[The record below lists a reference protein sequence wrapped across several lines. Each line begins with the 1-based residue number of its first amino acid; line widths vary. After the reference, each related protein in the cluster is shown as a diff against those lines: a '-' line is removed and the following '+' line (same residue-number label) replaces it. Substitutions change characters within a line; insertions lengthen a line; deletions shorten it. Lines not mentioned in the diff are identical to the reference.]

1 MKTEN
6 PLTESYPALPVSDDL
21 RLRVARLAAQSEAKT
36 HRPAPRR
43 WVLAATCA
51 TVALV
56 GGVALQ
62 PRLATA
68 NTLSRMSAALDGVR
82 TVHLIHWQAKS
93 VSDPTQEKS
102 EEWFSGERVRREDSR
117 GILVFHDGKRYH
129 FNPQRNRVVV
139 EAAKGAAQFNNSG
152 FSIKAMAA
160 DIARWGWKDKIETL
174 SPSLVSITRDE
185 PAGKVRVLIT
195 VDPKTDLP
203 QSYALAL
210 LKNGQWENF
219 GNATLRYNEPLDDA
233 LFSGEFPG
241 ATVIDSDQEK
251 RHWQER
257 LEATVSEAKVGERTV
272 RIRDLRVNERGAIF
286 VLYTCGK
293 TYKDGDAFSQ
303 MTGSDKWWPGGNR
316 DWEVSLTAADGTR
329 YYPQAIHFE
338 GFIDSTVKRVS
349 LGNRPVLQDGELLQ
363 GDWFIPLSPEPKAP
377 ESVRLRVKA
386 SPKNLHGAALQ
397 KSTSDTWTATGV
409 LTARPMP
416 QAGFLPY
423 YWASVVA
430 LHGADE
436 EASEKE
442 LRRLF
447 EDTRGGYLEE
457 QRSTL
462 PQALAALEAAS
473 QLETEVPPFR
483 LLQKAR
489 VLGYLGRT
497 AEAKATLAQALPLV
511 EKIHDK
517 WGAIHHWKAVGAAAY
532 AMNDEAQARVALDKV
547 LALSYLPSELEKYRN
562 HPEALRRDPK

>member
-1 MKTEN
+1 MKTKN

-36 HRPAPRR
+36 VKPAPRR

-51 TVALV
+51 TVALL
-56 GGVALQ
+56 GAVALT

-93 VSDPTQEKS
+93 VSDPTREKS
-102 EEWFSGERVRREDSR
+102 EQWFLGDAVRLENSL
-117 GILVFHDGKRYH
+117 GILVYRDGKRYH

-139 EAAKGAAQFNNSG
+139 EAAKGAGQFNNSG

-174 SPSLVSITRDE
+174 SPTLVSITRDE
-185 PAGKVRVLIT
+185 PAGKVRILIT

-203 QSYALAL
+203 LSYELAL
-210 LKNGQWENF
+210 LKNKQWENF

-251 RHWQER
+251 RHWQQA
-257 LEATVSEAKVGERTV
+257 LEGTVTEAKVGERTV
-272 RIRDLRVNERGAIF
+272 RIRDLRVNEKGAVF
-286 VLYTCGK
+286 VLYTCG
-293 TYKDGDAFSQ
+293 TTFQEAFSK
-303 MTGSDKWWPGGNR
+303 MKVAGSDKWSPQGKR
-316 DWEVSLTAADGTR
+316 DWEVSLTAADGTC
-329 YYPQAIHFE
+329 YYPQAIPFE
-338 GFIDSTVKRVS
+338 GIIDSTIKRAS
-349 LGNRPVLQDGELLQ
+349 LGNRPVLKDGELLQ
-363 GDWFIPLSPEPKAP
+363 GDWFIPLSPQPKAP
-377 ESVRLRVKA
+377 TSVRLQVKTA
-386 SPKNLHGAALQ
+386 SGRGA
-397 KSTSDTWTATGV
+397 
-409 LTARPMP
+409 LTARPTP
-416 QAGFLPY
+416 QAGFLPD
-423 YWASVVA
+423 YWASVVVM
-430 LHGADE
+430 HGADE
-436 EASEKE
+436 AAGERE

-457 QRSTL
+457 QRSAL

-473 QLETEVPPFR
+473 QLETGVQPFR

-497 AEAKATLAQALPLV
+497 AEAKVTLAQALPLV
-511 EKIHDK
+511 EKTEGK
-517 WGAIHHWKAVGAAAY
+517 WEATQLWKAVGAAAY
-532 AMNDEAQARVALDKV
+532 AMNDEAQARAALDKV

>member
-36 HRPAPRR
+36 SKPAPRR

-51 TVALV
+51 AVALLGTVALT
-56 GGVALQ
+56 

-93 VSDPTQEKS
+93 VSDPTREKS
-102 EEWFSGERVRREDSR
+102 EQWFLGDAVRLENSR
-117 GILVFHDGKRYH
+117 GTLVYRDGKRYH

-139 EAAKGAAQFNNSG
+139 EAAKGAGQFNNSG
-152 FSIKAMAA
+152 FSIKSMAA

-185 PAGKVRVLIT
+185 PAGKVRILIT

-203 QSYALAL
+203 LSYELAL
-210 LKNGQWENF
+210 LKNGQWEPF

-251 RHWQER
+251 RRWQQA
-257 LEATVSEAKVGERTV
+257 LEETITEAKVGERTV
-272 RIRDLRVNERGAIF
+272 RIRDLRVTEKGAVF
-286 VLYTCGK
+286 VLYTCG
-293 TYKDGDAFSQ
+293 TSFQDAFSP
-303 MTGSDKWWPGGNR
+303 MTGSDKWSPHGKR

-329 YYPQAIHFE
+329 YYPQTIQFE
-338 GFIDSTVKRVS
+338 GFIDSTIKRAS
-349 LGNRPVLQDGELLQ
+349 LGNRPVLKDGELLQ
-363 GDWFIPLSPEPKAP
+363 GDWFIPLSPQPKAP
-377 ESVRLRVKA
+377 TSVRLQVKTA
-386 SPKNLHGAALQ
+386 SGK
-397 KSTSDTWTATGV
+397 GV
-409 LTARPMP
+409 LTARPTV
-416 QAGFLPY
+416 QVGFLPD
-423 YWASVVA
+423 YWASVVV

-436 EASEKE
+436 AAGEKE

-457 QRSTL
+457 QRSAL

-473 QLETEVPPFR
+473 QLDPEVRLHR

-497 AEAKATLAQALPLV
+497 AEAKVTLAQALPLV
-511 EKIHDK
+511 EKTEGK
-517 WGAIHHWKAVGAAAY
+517 WEATQLWKAVGAAAY
-532 AMNDEAQARVALDKV
+532 AMNDEAQALAARDKIV
-547 LALSYLPSELEKYRN
+547 TLSNIVSEVEKFRN

>member
-36 HRPAPRR
+36 NKPAPRR

-51 TVALV
+51 AVALLGTVALT
-56 GGVALQ
+56 

-82 TVHLIHWQAKS
+82 TVHLIRWQAKS
-93 VSDPTQEKS
+93 VSDPTREKS
-102 EEWFSGERVRREDSR
+102 EQWFLGEAVRREDSR
-117 GILVFHDGKRYH
+117 GILVYRDGKRYH

-139 EAAKGAAQFNNSG
+139 EAAKGAGQFNNSG
-152 FSIKAMAA
+152 FSIKSMAA

-185 PAGKVRVLIT
+185 AAGKVRILIT

-203 QSYALAL
+203 QSYELAL

-251 RHWQER
+251 RHWQQAVE
-257 LEATVSEAKVGERTV
+257 ETVTEAKVGERTV
-272 RIRDLRVNERGAIF
+272 RIRDLRVNEKGAIF

-293 TYKDGDAFSQ
+293 TYRDAFSK
-303 MTGSDKWWPGGNR
+303 TKIEGRDKWWPGGNR

-329 YYPQAIHFE
+329 YEPQVIPFE
-338 GFIDSTVKRVS
+338 GIVDSTIKRAS
-349 LGNRPVLQDGELLQ
+349 LGNRPVLKDGELIQ
-363 GDWFIPLSPEPKAP
+363 GDWFIPLSPQPKAP
-377 ESVRLRVKA
+377 ESVRLQVKT
-386 SPKNLHGAALQ
+386 
-397 KSTSDTWTATGV
+397 TSGKGV
-409 LTARPMP
+409 LTVRPTV
-416 QAGFLPY
+416 QAGFLPD

-436 EASEKE
+436 ASEKE

-447 EDTRGGYLEE
+447 ESTRAGYLEE

-473 QLETEVPPFR
+473 QLDPEVQPFR

-511 EKIHDK
+511 EKLKDK

-532 AMNDEAQARVALDKV
+532 AMNDEAQARAALDKV
-547 LALSYLPSELEKYRN
+547 LADSYLPSELKKYRN